1 MIQRSAS
8 AGRSGPPTRS
18 RRVAAPRLRLRSR
31 YPPASEALYI
41 FQCFA
46 LIRGWERETSLLW
59 WTILKNP
66 LIKSDAY
73 PNEVVEKMSNVQ
85 CDWFVIVEDSFLL
98 KLMDNE

>member
-1 MIQRSAS
+1 
-8 AGRSGPPTRS
+8 
-18 RRVAAPRLRLRSR
+18 
-31 YPPASEALYI
+31 
-41 FQCFA
+41 
-46 LIRGWERETSLLW
+46 
-59 WTILKNP
+59 LKNP